1 MNLENL
7 RNNHPKLISYMEAA
21 GYSKDY
27 IGRLQTEI
35 QKILAE
41 ADTKDWACYRDVY
54 QDYEATSLSVGSFE
68 KKRAFIGAIM
78 EFDLHG
84 KYPDGKW
91 SGLFER
97 GAYPKLVAEFRSLVD
112 YHSTVE
118 RKRGKKDSS
127 IHTESKNAAAFLLSL
142 QKIGFNKLD
151 DITEEA
157 VVSVFVSPDGEPL
170 KGHAHR
176 KCISAFFKICMS
188 LNQDA
193 CRKVL
198 SFLPLTRGARKNI
211 QYLTPQETQY
221 FLDTMDDMSNSL
233 TLRDRA
239 IGKLAYYTGFRCCD
253 IAAMKLT
260 SIDWECDLI
269 KIKQLKTEV
278 PLELPLTA
286 IVGNAIYD
294 YLTNERPPVD
304 CPILFLTQH
313 GPYRG
318 MNSTNICRVA
328 TRLME
333 EAGIRQSKGDRKGF
347 HIFRHHFATTLL
359 RNDVPQAVISDA
371 LGHAAPES
379 VEAYLSADF
388 VHLKGCALSIAR
400 FPVSEEVFADE

>member
-1 MNLENL
+1 
-7 RNNHPKLISYMEAA
+7 LI
-21 GYSKDY
+21 
-27 IGRLQTEI
+27 
-35 QKILAE
+35 
-41 ADTKDWACYRDVY
+41 
-54 QDYEATSLSVGSFE
+54 
-68 KKRAFIGAIM
+68 
-78 EFDLHG
+78 
-84 KYPDGKW
+84 
-91 SGLFER
+91 
-97 GAYPKLVAEFRSLVD
+97 D

-118 RKRGKKDSS
+118 RKRGKKESS
-127 IHTESKNAAAFLLSL
+127 IRTESKNAAAFLLSL
-142 QKIGFNKLD
+142 QKIGFSKLD

-157 VVSVFVSPDGEPL
+157 VMSVFVSPGGEPL
-170 KGHAHR
+170 KGHSHR
-176 KCISAFFKICMS
+176 KCISAFFKVCIP

-198 SFLPLTRGARKNI
+198 SLLPATREARKNI

-221 FLDTMDDMSNSL
+221 FLDAMDDMSNSL

-253 IAAMKLT
+253 IASMELA

-269 KIKQLKTEV
+269 KIKQQKTEV

-286 IVGNAIYD
+286 IVGNSIYD
-294 YLTNERPPVD
+294 YLTNERPPFD
-304 CPILFLTQH
+304 CPILFLTQK

-318 MNSTNICRVA
+318 MDSSSIGRVA
-328 TRLME
+328 ARIME

-359 RNDVPQAVISDA
+359 NNDVPQAVISDT

-400 FPVSEEVFADE
+400 FPVSEGVFADE

>member
-1 MNLENL
+1 MNVENL

-41 ADTKDWACYRDVY
+41 ADTKDWDCYSDVY
-54 QDYEATSLSVGSFE
+54 QDYEATSLSIGSLE
-68 KKRAFIGAIM
+68 KKRAFIGAIK

-91 SGLFER
+91 SGLVER
-97 GAYPKLVAEFRSLVD
+97 GAYPKLVAEFRSLID

-118 RKRGKKDSS
+118 RKRGKKESS
-127 IHTESKNAAAFLLSL
+127 IRTESTNAAAFLLSL
-142 QKIGFNKLD
+142 QEIGFSKLD
-151 DITEEA
+151 DITEQA
-157 VVSVFVSPDGEPL
+157 VMSVFLSPGGEPL
-170 KGHAHR
+170 KGHTHR
-176 KCISAFFKICMS
+176 KCISAFFKVCIP

-198 SFLPLTRGARKNI
+198 SFLPATREARKNI

-221 FLDTMDDMSNSL
+221 FLDAMDDMSNSL

-239 IGKLAYYTGFRCCD
+239 IGKLAHYTGFRCCD
-253 IAAMKLT
+253 IAAMELA
-260 SIDWECDLI
+260 SIDWKCDLI
-269 KIKQLKTEV
+269 KIKQQKTEV

-286 IVGNAIYD
+286 IVGNSIYD
-294 YLTNERPPVD
+294 YLINERPPFD
-304 CPILFLTQH
+304 CPILFLTQK

-318 MNSTNICRVA
+318 MDSTSICRVA
-328 TRLME
+328 ARIME

-359 RNDVPQAVISDA
+359 NNDVPQAVISDT

-400 FPVSEEVFADE
+400 FPVSEGVFADE

>member
-1 MNLENL
+1 MNVENL
-7 RNNHPKLISYMEAA
+7 RNNHPKLISYMEAV

-41 ADTKDWACYRDVY
+41 VDTKNWACYSDVY
-54 QDYEATSLSVGSFE
+54 QDYEATSLSIGSLE

-91 SGLFER
+91 SRLIER
-97 GAYPKLVAEFRSLVD
+97 GAYPKLVTEFRSLID
-112 YHSTVE
+112 YHNMVE
-118 RKRGKKDSS
+118 RKRGTKESS
-127 IHTESKNAAAFLLSL
+127 IHTESTNAAAFLLSL
-142 QKIGFNKLD
+142 QKIGFSKLN
-151 DITEEA
+151 DITEKA
-157 VVSVFVSPDGEPL
+157 VLSVFRSPEGEPL
-170 KGHAHR
+170 KGHSHR
-176 KCISAFFKICMS
+176 KCISAFLKVCMP
-188 LNQDA
+188 LHQDA
-193 CRKVL
+193 CRKLL
-198 SFLPLTRGARKNI
+198 SFLPATREVRKNI
-211 QYLTPQETQY
+211 QYLTPQESRY
-221 FLDTMDDMSNSL
+221 FLDAMDDMSNSL

-253 IAAMKLT
+253 IGAMKLA

-269 KIKQLKTEV
+269 KIRQQKTEV

-304 CPILFLTQH
+304 CPVLFLTQQ

-328 TRLME
+328 GRIME
-333 EAGIRQSKGDRKGF
+333 EAGIRQSKGDKKGF
-347 HIFRHHFATTLL
+347 HLFRHHFATTLL
-359 RNDVPQAVISDA
+359 RNDVPQAVISDT

-388 VHLKGCALSIAR
+388 VHLKGCALSIAL
-400 FPVSEEVFADE
+400 FPVSEEVVADE

>member
-7 RNNHPKLISYMEAA
+7 RNNHPKLISYMKAA

-27 IGRLQTEI
+27 IFRLQTEI
-35 QKILAE
+35 QKILAK
-41 ADTKDWACYRDVY
+41 ADTKDWDCYSDVY
-54 QDYEATSLSVGSFE
+54 QDYEATPLSIGSLE
-68 KKRAFIGAIM
+68 KKRAFIGAIK

-91 SGLFER
+91 SGLVER
-97 GAYPKLVAEFRSLVD
+97 GAYPKLVAEFRSLID

-118 RKRGKKDSS
+118 RKRGKKESS
-127 IHTESKNAAAFLLSL
+127 IRTESKNAAAFLLSL
-142 QKIGFNKLD
+142 QKIGFSKLD

-157 VVSVFVSPDGEPL
+157 VMSVFVSPDGELL
-170 KGHAHR
+170 KGNAHR
-176 KCISAFFKICMS
+176 KCISAFFKVCTP

-198 SFLPLTRGARKNI
+198 SFLPATKAARKNI

-221 FLDTMDDMSNSL
+221 FLDAMDDMSNSL

-253 IAAMKLT
+253 IAAMELA

-269 KIKQLKTEV
+269 KIKQQKTEV

-294 YLTNERPPVD
+294 YLTNERPAVD
-304 CPILFLTQH
+304 CPILFLTQQ

-318 MNSTNICRVA
+318 INSSSICSVA
-328 TRLME
+328 ARIME

-347 HIFRHHFATTLL
+347 HIFRHHLATTLL
-359 RNDVPQAVISDA
+359 SNNVPQAVISDT

-379 VEAYLSADF
+379 VEAYLTADF
-388 VHLKGCALSIAR
+388 VHLKECALSIAR
-400 FPVSEEVFADE
+400 FPVSEEVFANE